1 LTKWI
6 IYFFSKKEFIF
17 QFFNYIFSHHLLQYC
32 DMSSEIIQNVASNNY
47 NDFQHVNF
55 IFFKIFISLFWGL
68 FNNET
73 NLRVRY
79 WLKWMHSPFIKKNP
93 PKDQTLSEWKF
104 GHKLNSGNN

>member
-1 LTKWI
+1 
-6 IYFFSKKEFIF
+6 
-17 QFFNYIFSHHLLQYC
+17 
-32 DMSSEIIQNVASNNY
+32 MSCEIIQNIASDNY

-55 IFFKIFISLFWGL
+55 IFSKIFISLFRGL

-79 WLKWMHSPFIKKNP
+79 RLKWMHSPLIKKKNP
-93 PKDQTLSEWKF
+93 PQGPTLGEWKF